1 LTSSISRGVLGVA
14 GPWGPLASGRSD
26 SVAGQWDHFTFQ
38 ESLDMD
44 VSSALNASRQ
54 FDAISD
60 PHRLRILDVL
70 ASGEFHVGAL
80 QERLGLRQ
88 QATSHHIKIL
98 LLRGFIPGHRVGK
111 RMFYGLTDEGRR
123 LLLGARAMVA

>member
-1 LTSSISRGVLGVA
+1 
-14 GPWGPLASGRSD
+14 
-26 SVAGQWDHFTFQ
+26 
-38 ESLDMD
+38 MD
-44 VSSALNASRQ
+44 ASSALNASRQ

-70 ASGEFHVGAL
+70 ASGEVHVGAL

-98 LLRGFIPGHRVGK
+98 LLRGFIRGHRGGK